1 MAVPQGGRRRRAA
14 RRLGLVVGVAT
25 AAVLVAACSSSG
37 PGSSGSSAGNVGGGE
52 PIKIFAQGT
61 YSLPGGGGLYDIYQ
75 GVVAATDAV
84 NAAGGIN
91 GHKLALTKCDDGGS
105 PSAAIQ
111 CTETQ
116 IAAGAVAEV
125 GEGTAY
131 FQEVEPYLA
140 EAGVPV
146 VGGNNGDLSFGT
158 SDVAFAFSGGAPSAF
173 VALPEELKAAGA
185 TKVNLIYPSDL
196 GSAGAEN
203 REEFILGAKMADIPV
218 GNITG
223 IPTTTADFGP
233 AVAHATAGGVNGVAS
248 FMPGAG
254 EAQLIKTLHSDAPNV
269 KVAATSFSMT
279 PSVISS
285 LGSSG
290 NGLLVSAVG
299 NPYAAS
305 DAPWVKLYQEQLA
318 KYQPGAPL
326 DDDSLIGWSSVWAL
340 AQVGK
345 TLPSITRSSLLAA
358 MRKLNNFSLGGAFA
372 NLTTTAHPCQSGCLG
387 QTNLYSPYVIF
398 YTLENGKLTPKVP
411 GQLVNPYTNKTVE
424 NGIPDVP

>member
-1 MAVPQGGRRRRAA
+1 MGVAEGGGRHRSGRRFGSVLALA
-14 RRLGLVVGVAT
+14 LVGV
-25 AAVLVAACSSSG
+25 VVAACGSSSA
-37 PGSSGSSAGNVGGGE
+37 GSSGSSAAAAPG

-84 NAAGGIN
+84 NAAGGIK
-91 GHKLALTKCDDGGS
+91 GHKLSLAKCDDDGN

-116 IAAGAVAEV
+116 IAGGAVAEV
-125 GEGTAY
+125 GEGTA
-131 FQEVEPYLA
+131 FFEEVQPYLA
-140 EAGVPV
+140 KAGVPV
-146 VGGNNGDLSFGT
+146 IGGNNGDLSFGQ
-158 SDVAFAFSGGAPSAF
+158 SSVAFSFSGGAPSAF
-173 VALPEELKAAGA
+173 SALPEELKAAGA
-185 TKVNLIYPSDL
+185 KKVNLIYPDDL

-203 REEFILGAKMADIPV
+203 REEFVLGAKVAHIAV

-223 IPTTTADFGP
+223 IPVTTADFGP
-233 AVAHATAGGVNGVAS
+233 AVAHATAGGVDGVAS

-254 EAQLIKTLHSDAPNV
+254 EAQLIKTLRSDAPTV

-285 LGSSG
+285 LGAAG

-299 NPYAAS
+299 NPYAAAN
-305 DAPWVKLYQEQLA
+305 APWVKLYQEQLA

-345 TLPSITRSSLLAA
+345 TLPSVTRSGLLAA
-358 MRKLNNFSLGGAFA
+358 MRKLSNFSLGGAFA
-372 NLTTTAHPCQSGCLG
+372 NLTTTAHPCASNCLG
-387 QTNLYSPYVIF
+387 QVNLYSPYVIF
-398 YTLENGKLTPKVP
+398 YTLNNGKLTPSTP
-411 GQLVNPYTNKTVE
+411 GELVNPYTDKVSPNK
-424 NGIPDVP
+424 IPDA

>member
-1 MAVPQGGRRRRAA
+1 VAAIAV
-14 RRLGLVVGVAT
+14 V
-25 AAVLVAACSSSG
+25 VAACSSSG
-37 PGSSGSSAGNVGGGE
+37 GGSGSAGTSADAATAG

-61 YSLPGGGGLYDIYQ
+61 YTLPGGGGLLDIYQ

-84 NAAGGIN
+84 NAAGGIK
-91 GHKLALTKCDDGGS
+91 GHKLALTKCDDGGT
-105 PSAAIQ
+105 PSVAIQ

-116 IAAGAVAEV
+116 IAGGAVAEV
-125 GEGTAY
+125 GEGTAF

-140 EAGVPV
+140 KAGVPV
-146 VGGNNGDLSFGT
+146 VGGNGGDLSFASSKVT
-158 SDVAFAFSGGAPSAF
+158 FSFNGGAPAAF
-173 VALPEELKAAGA
+173 AALPAELKAAGA

-203 REEFILGAKMADIPV
+203 REEFVLGAKIAHIAV

-223 IPTTTADFGP
+223 IPVTTADFGP
-233 AVAHATAGGVNGVAS
+233 AVAHATAGGVNGIAS

-254 EAQLIKTLHSDAPNV
+254 EAQLIKTLHSDAPSV

-290 NGLLVSAVG
+290 NGLLVAAVG

-305 DAPWVKLYQEQLA
+305 NAPWVKLYQQQIA

-345 TLPSITRSSLLAA
+345 TLPSVTRSSVMSA
-358 MRKLNNFSLGGAFA
+358 MGKLTNFSLGGAFP
-372 NLTTTAHPCQSGCLG
+372 NLTTTAHPCATGCLG
-387 QTNLYSPYVIF
+387 QVNLYTPYAIL
-398 YTLENGKLTPKVP
+398 YTLNNGKLTPNTP
-411 GQLVNPYTNKTVE
+411 GQLLNPYTGQTVA
-424 NGIPDVP
+424 NGIPDTP

>member
-1 MAVPQGGRRRRAA
+1 VAAIAV
-14 RRLGLVVGVAT
+14 V
-25 AAVLVAACSSSG
+25 VAACSSSG
-37 PGSSGSSAGNVGGGE
+37 GGSGSTGTSADAATAG

-61 YSLPGGGGLYDIYQ
+61 YTLPGGGGLLDIYQ

-84 NAAGGIN
+84 NAAGGIK
-91 GHKLALTKCDDGGS
+91 GHKLALTKCDDGGT

-116 IAAGAVAEV
+116 IAGGAVAEV
-125 GEGTAY
+125 GEGTAF

-140 EAGVPV
+140 KAGVPV
-146 VGGNNGDLSFGT
+146 VGGNNGDLSFAT
-158 SDVAFAFSGGAPSAF
+158 SNVAFSFGGGAPSAF
-173 VALPEELKAAGA
+173 VALAEELKAAGA
-185 TKVNLIYPSDL
+185 TKINLIYPDDL

-203 REEFILGAKMADIPV
+203 REEFVLGAKIAHIAV

-223 IPTTTADFGP
+223 IPVTTADFGP

-285 LGSSG
+285 LGASG

-299 NPYAAS
+299 NPYAATN
-305 DAPWVKLYQEQLA
+305 APWVKLYQQQIA

-340 AQVGK
+340 AQIGK
-345 TLPSITRSSLLAA
+345 TLPSVTRASLLAA
-358 MRKLNNFSLGGAFA
+358 MRNLTNFNLGGAFA

-387 QTNLYSPYVIF
+387 QVNLYSPYVIF
-398 YTLENGKLTPKVP
+398 YTLNNGKLAPNTP
-411 GQLVNPYTNKTVE
+411 GELLNPYTNKATA
-424 NGIPDVP
+424 NAIPDTP

>member
-1 MAVPQGGRRRRAA
+1 
-14 RRLGLVVGVAT
+14 VVA
-25 AAVLVAACSSSG
+25 AACSSS
-37 PGSSGSSAGNVGGGE
+37 SSGSSGTTTDTTAAG

-61 YSLPGGGGLYDIYQ
+61 YTLPGGGGLYDIYQ

-84 NAAGGIN
+84 NAAGGIK

-105 PSAAIQ
+105 PSTAIQ
-111 CTETQ
+111 CTESQ
-116 IAAGAVAEV
+116 IAGGAVAEV
-125 GEGTAY
+125 GEGTA
-131 FQEVEPYLA
+131 FFEEVEPYLA
-140 EAGVPV
+140 KAGVPV
-146 VGGNNGDLSFGT
+146 VGGNNGDLSFGK
-158 SDVAFAFSGGAPSAF
+158 SNIAFSFSGGAPSAF

-203 REEFILGAKMADIPV
+203 EQEFVLGAKIAHIAV

-223 IPTTTADFGP
+223 IPVTTADFGP

-254 EAQLIKTLHSDAPNV
+254 EAELIKTLRSDAPSV

-285 LGSSG
+285 LGSQG
-290 NGLLVSAVG
+290 NGMLVSAVG
-299 NPYAAS
+299 NPYAAAN
-305 DAPWVKLYQEQLA
+305 APWVKLYQAQLA

-345 TLPSITRSSLLAA
+345 TLPSVTRTSLLAA

-372 NLTTTAHPCQSGCLG
+372 NLTTTAHPCASNCLG
-387 QTNLYSPYVIF
+387 QVNLYSPYAIY
-398 YTLENGKLTPKVP
+398 YTLNNGKLTPNTG
-411 GQLVNPYTNKTVE
+411 GQLVNPYTNTTVP
-424 NGIPDVP
+424 NGIPDTP